1 MPNCRPTLL
10 LPLFMTV
17 SHSPTPVSLITHVD
31 ALPAGTRL
39 AEFEVLGLLGIGGF
53 GMVYQAFDHSLQ
65 RQVAIKEF
73 MPATLACRGA
83 EGAVA
88 VRDPADQA
96 AFQAGLQ
103 SFVAEA
109 RLLAQFDHPSLV
121 KVFRYWEAQQT
132 AYMVMPFYRGIT
144 LQAARSQMRS
154 PPTEAWLRKVLWAVL
169 GALKTLH
176 QGRAVH
182 RDVSPDNIFLQDTGP
197 PVLLDLGAA
206 RHAMGGKTQDLTDAF
221 KLSYAPLEQHAGAPD
236 MRQGPWTDLYALAAV
251 VHGLLCNK
259 PPLPATF
266 RAVRDRLPPFSR
278 VARTVQEQFGLGYSP
293 AFVQAIGQALAIDAK
308 ERPQTVAALVQ
319 AMALETPNGMSR
331 FDWRAEL
338 GPIWAPPGLSL
349 SRPEVKVEPPA
360 SQPPAP
366 KTSDDPTQPFVATR
380 RRDTAVRRPPVPAST
395 PSFAPSPAS
404 VPAALTAPVA
414 RSSGRSWRLGAGV
427 LGVAVAALV
436 LGLVLG
442 RGSRAPET
450 RLAEQAVPSTASVL
464 PAVNQT
470 PPADPPQAVLAVPVP
485 VSTATERPGTDVASL
500 PSTPEVRAAPA
511 PKRVSSKKTAA
522 QADAASLAAQQ
533 APVPVAVAA
542 VPARVNVQRAS
553 SPDPQALCA
562 DSNFV
567 TRPMCIFRQCQ
578 KPEMAGLALCVEN
591 NARLQNSRRSDGL

>member
-1 MPNCRPTLL
+1 
-10 LPLFMTV
+10 MTV
-17 SHSPTPVSLITHVD
+17 SPSPTPVSLITHVD

-39 AEFEVLGLLGIGGF
+39 AEFELLGLLGVGGF

-65 RQVAIKEF
+65 RPVAIKEF
-73 MPATLACRGA
+73 MPAALACRGA
-83 EGAVA
+83 ESAVV
-88 VRDPADQA
+88 VRDPADQP
-96 AFQAGLQ
+96 AFLAGLQ

-121 KVFRYWEAQQT
+121 KVFRYWEEHQT

-182 RDVSPDNIFLQDTGP
+182 RDVSPDNIFLQDIGP

-221 KLSYAPLEQHAGAPD
+221 KLSYAPLEQHADAPD

-293 AFVQAIGQALAIDAK
+293 GFVTAMGQALSIDAK
-308 ERPQTVAALVQ
+308 DRPQTVGALVQ
-319 AMALETPNGMSR
+319 VMALETPNGMSR

-338 GPIWAPPGLSL
+338 GPIWAPPGVVVSGPLA
-349 SRPEVKVEPPA
+349 VEASVPAQQHPSPPK
-360 SQPPAP
+360 S
-366 KTSDDPTQPFVATR
+366 SDDPTQPLAPPR
-380 RRDTAVRRPPVPAST
+380 RREAAAPRPLAATPAAAAAPASRSVQTPVPVSKAST
-395 PSFAPSPAS
+395 AAPAGRPGSF
-404 VPAALTAPVA
+404 
-414 RSSGRSWRLGAGV
+414 WRLGAMV
-427 LGVAVAALV
+427 LGVASVALV
-436 LGLVLG
+436 LGLLLG
-442 RGSRAPET
+442 RGSRVPDT
-450 RLAEQAVPSTASVL
+450 KLAAQAVPAV
-464 PAVNQT
+464 VNQPPSQT
-470 PPADPPQAVLAVPVP
+470 TPAGVPPAPVVVAAAAAPVVSEQPVVAAASPPVTPSPVP
-485 VSTATERPGTDVASL
+485 ASA
-500 PSTPEVRAAPA
+500 VKRAASKRNAPA
-511 PKRVSSKKTAA
+511 EAGTSS
-522 QADAASLAAQQ
+522 
-533 APVPVAVAA
+533 PPVVPVATTA
-542 VPARVNVQRAS
+542 VPERVVPPPRAAS
-553 SPDPQALCA
+553 GDPIALCA
-562 DSNFV
+562 DSNFL

-578 KPEMAGLALCVEN
+578 KPEMAGLAVCVEN
-591 NARLQNSRRSDGL
+591 NARLQNSRRPDGL

>member
-1 MPNCRPTLL
+1 
-10 LPLFMTV
+10 MTV

-39 AEFEVLGLLGIGGF
+39 AEFELLGLLGVGGF

-73 MPATLACRGA
+73 MPAALACRGA
-83 EGAVA
+83 EGAVT

-182 RDVSPDNIFLQDTGP
+182 RDVSPDNIFLQDIGP

-338 GPIWAPPGLSL
+338 GPIWAPPGLSVAR
-349 SRPEVKVEPPA
+349 SEVKVEPVL

-366 KTSDDPTQPFVATR
+366 TKPNDDPTQPFVAPR
-380 RRDTAVRRPPVPAST
+380 RRDTAVRRPPVPA
-395 PSFAPSPAS
+395 PAPTASPALAPAS
-404 VPAALTAPVA
+404 VPAALAAPVV

-442 RGSRAPET
+442 RGSRVPET
-450 RLAEQAVPSTASVL
+450 RLAQQTAPSAVSMPPT
-464 PAVNQT
+464 VNQA
-470 PPADPPQAVLAVPVP
+470 PPADPPQPVLAAPVP
-485 VSTATERPGTDVASL
+485 VAMATGRPGTEVASS
-500 PSTPEVRAAPA
+500 PPAPEVKTASA
-511 PKRVSSKKTAA
+511 PKRVSPRKTVP
-522 QADAASLAAQQ
+522 QADAASLAAQ

-542 VPARVNVQRAS
+542 VPARVPVPRAAP
-553 SPDPQALCA
+553 PDPLALCA

-578 KPEMAGLALCVEN
+578 KPEMAGLAVCVEN
-591 NARLQNSRRSDGL
+591 NARLQNSRRPDGL

>member
-1 MPNCRPTLL
+1 
-10 LPLFMTV
+10 MTV
-17 SHSPTPVSLITHVD
+17 PPSPTPVSLITHVD
-31 ALPAGTRL
+31 ALPVGTRL
-39 AEFEVLGLLGIGGF
+39 AEFEVLGLLGAGGF

-83 EGAVA
+83 DGAVV

-121 KVFRYWEAQQT
+121 KVFRYWEAHQT
-132 AYMVMPFYRGIT
+132 AYMVMPLYRGIT

-182 RDVSPDNIFLQDTGP
+182 RDVSPDNIFLQDIGP

-251 VHGLLCNK
+251 VHGVLCNK

-266 RAVRDRLPPFSR
+266 RAVRDRLPPFAR
-278 VARTVQEQFGLGYSP
+278 VARTVQEQFGLGYSQP
-293 AFVQAIGQALAIDAK
+293 FVQAISQALAIDAK
-308 ERPQTVAALVQ
+308 DRPQSVGVLVQ
-319 AMALETPNGMSR
+319 LMALETPNGMSR

-338 GPIWAPPGLSL
+338 GPIWAPPGLSVP
-349 SRPEVKVEPPA
+349 RPAARVESPLP
-360 SQPPAP
+360 SPQPPAVAP
-366 KTSDDPTQPFVATR
+366 RNDPTQPLAAAPR
-380 RRDTAVRRPPVPAST
+380 RRDPAVPRPAASVSAPTPAAGAPARSG
-395 PSFAPSPAS
+395 PSWRVGAGVVAVAVVALLLGLMLGRGARVSEIGVAQSPALAAPLQR
-404 VPAALTAPVA
+404 VAELPPAPLAAPVA
-414 RSSGRSWRLGAGV
+414 VALAPV
-427 LGVAVAALV
+427 QQVAVAA
-436 LGLVLG
+436 
-442 RGSRAPET
+442 RAPLPT
-450 RLAEQAVPSTASVL
+450 EQRPS
-464 PAVNQT
+464 PAARRA
-470 PPADPPQAVLAVPVP
+470 PP
-485 VSTATERPGTDVASL
+485 
-500 PSTPEVRAAPA
+500 
-511 PKRVSSKKTAA
+511 KKTAPTV
-522 QADAASLAAQQ
+522 DAASPSPPPP
-533 APVPVAVAA
+533 PVVAVT
-542 VPARVNVQRAS
+542 PERVEVLQRVKP
-553 SPDPQALCA
+553 PDPLALCA

-567 TRPMCIFRQCQ
+567 ARPMCIFRQCQ
-578 KPEMAGLALCVEN
+578 KPEMVSLPLCVEN
-591 NARLQNSRRSDGL
+591 NARLQNSRRTDGF

>member
-1 MPNCRPTLL
+1 
-10 LPLFMTV
+10 MTV
-17 SHSPTPVSLITHVD
+17 SPSPTPVSLITHVD

-39 AEFEVLGLLGIGGF
+39 AEFELLGLLGVGGF

-65 RQVAIKEF
+65 RPVAIKEF
-73 MPATLACRGA
+73 MPAALACRGA
-83 EGAVA
+83 ESAVV
-88 VRDPADQA
+88 VRDPADQP
-96 AFQAGLQ
+96 AFQAGLR

-121 KVFRYWEAQQT
+121 KVFRYWEEHQT

-182 RDVSPDNIFLQDTGP
+182 RDVSPDNIFLQDIGP

-221 KLSYAPLEQHAGAPD
+221 KLSYAPLEQHADAPD

-293 AFVQAIGQALAIDAK
+293 GFVTAMGQALSIDAK
-308 ERPQTVAALVQ
+308 DRPQSVGALVQ
-319 AMALETPNGMSR
+319 IMALETPNGMSR

-338 GPIWAPPGLSL
+338 GPIWAPPGVAVSGPLA
-349 SRPEVKVEPPA
+349 VEASVPAQQHPSPPK
-360 SQPPAP
+360 S
-366 KTSDDPTQPFVATR
+366 SDDPTQPLAPPR
-380 RRDTAVRRPPVPAST
+380 RRDTAAPRPLAATPAAAAAPASRSVQTPVPAPAGST
-395 PSFAPSPAS
+395 TATRAS
-404 VPAALTAPVA
+404 A
-414 RSSGRSWRLGAGV
+414 GRFGSSWRLGAMV
-427 LGVAVAALV
+427 LGVASVALV
-436 LGLVLG
+436 LGLLLG
-442 RGSRAPET
+442 RGSRMPDT
-450 RLAEQAVPSTASVL
+450 KLAARAL
-464 PAVNQT
+464 PAVVAQPPSQT
-470 PPADPPQAVLAVPVP
+470 TPAGVPPAPVVVAAAAPVMSEQPVVAAASPPATPSPVPALAVKRAASKRNAPAEAGTSSPPVVPVATTAVPERVVPPQ
-485 VSTATERPGTDVASL
+485 
-500 PSTPEVRAAPA
+500 RAAPG
-511 PKRVSSKKTAA
+511 
-522 QADAASLAAQQ
+522 
-533 APVPVAVAA
+533 
-542 VPARVNVQRAS
+542 
-553 SPDPQALCA
+553 DPIALCA
-562 DSNFV
+562 DSNFL

-578 KPEMAGLALCVEN
+578 KSEMAGLAVCVEN
-591 NARLQNSRRSDGL
+591 NARLQNSRRPDGL

>member
-1 MPNCRPTLL
+1 
-10 LPLFMTV
+10 MTA
-17 SHSPTPVSLITHVD
+17 SPSPTPVSLMTHVD
-31 ALPAGTRL
+31 ALPVGTRL
-39 AEFEVLGLLGIGGF
+39 AEFEVLGLLGVGGF

-65 RQVAIKEF
+65 RPVAIKEF

-83 EGAVA
+83 DGAVV

-96 AFQAGLQ
+96 AFQVGLQ

-121 KVFRYWEAQQT
+121 KVFRYWEAHQT
-132 AYMVMPFYRGIT
+132 AYMVMPLYRGIT

-182 RDVSPDNIFLQDTGP
+182 RDVSPDNIFLQDIGP

-266 RAVRDRLPPFSR
+266 RAVRDRLPPFAR
-278 VARTVQEQFGLGYSP
+278 VARTVQEQFGLGYSQP
-293 AFVQAIGQALAIDAK
+293 FVQAISQALAIDARD
-308 ERPQTVAALVQ
+308 RPQSVGALVQ
-319 AMALETPNGMSR
+319 LMALETPNGMSR

-338 GPIWAPPGLSL
+338 GPIWAPPGLSV
-349 SRPEVKVEPPA
+349 SRLAARAEPP
-360 SQPPAP
+360 SPQPPAP
-366 KTSDDPTQPFVATR
+366 APRNDPTQPLAAAPR
-380 RRDTAVRRPPVPAST
+380 RRELAAQRPAVSAPA
-395 PSFAPSPAS
+395 
-404 VPAALTAPVA
+404 PAAAVAAPA
-414 RSSGRSWRLGAGV
+414 RSGLSWRVGAGV
-427 LGVAVAALV
+427 VAVAIVALL
-436 LGLVLG
+436 LGLMLG
-442 RGSRAPET
+442 RGARAPET
-450 RLAEQAVPSTASVL
+450 RLAQAA
-464 PAVNQT
+464 PAAAEIVQRVVS
-470 PPADPPQAVLAVPVP
+470 PPAATLAEPVP
-485 VSTATERPGTDVASL
+485 VSVAPVQQVAAAARAPMSPELRPSPVVKRATP
-500 PSTPEVRAAPA
+500 
-511 PKRVSSKKTAA
+511 KKTATP
-522 QADAASLAAQQ
+522 ADATSP
-533 APVPVAVAA
+533 APVPPPLVAVT
-542 VPARVNVQRAS
+542 PERVELPQRVKP
-553 SPDPQALCA
+553 PDPLALCA

-578 KPEMAGLALCVEN
+578 KPEMAKLPLCVEN
-591 NARLQNSRRSDGL
+591 NARLQNSRRADGF

>member
-1 MPNCRPTLL
+1 
-10 LPLFMTV
+10 MTV

-31 ALPAGTRL
+31 ALPVGTRL
-39 AEFEVLGLLGIGGF
+39 AEFELLGLLGVGGF

-73 MPATLACRGA
+73 MPAALACRGA
-83 EGAVA
+83 EGAVT

-182 RDVSPDNIFLQDTGP
+182 RDVSPDNIFLQDIGP

-308 ERPQTVAALVQ
+308 DRPQTVAALVQ

-338 GPIWAPPGLSL
+338 GPIWAPPGLSA
-349 SRPEVKVEPPA
+349 PQAVVKVEPEL
-360 SQPPAP
+360 SQPPATRP
-366 KTSDDPTQPFVATR
+366 NDDPTQPFVAPR
-380 RRDTAVRRPPVPAST
+380 RRDTAVRHPSMST
-395 PSFAPSPAS
+395 PEPSFAPTTAHAS
-404 VPAALTAPVA
+404 TPAALAASVA
-414 RSSGRSWRLGAGV
+414 RSSSRSWRLGAGV
-427 LGVAVAALV
+427 LGVAIAALV

-442 RGSRAPET
+442 RGSRIPQQAP
-450 RLAEQAVPSTASVL
+450 LAQQAAPPAASAQL
-464 PAVNQT
+464 PVNQ
-470 PPADPPQAVLAVPVP
+470 AAPVEPIQSVVALSAP
-485 VSTATERPGTDVASL
+485 VSTAAERPGAEVV
-500 PSTPEVRAAPA
+500 PSPPAPAAPELRAASVA
-511 PKRVSSKKTAA
+511 KRGFLKKAKAA
-522 QADAASLAAQQ
+522 SPSDAASLAPPT
-533 APVPVAVAA
+533 PVPVVIAA
-542 VPARVNVQRAS
+542 VPARANVPVTAP
-553 SPDPQALCA
+553 PDPLALCA

-591 NARLQNSRRSDGL
+591 NARLKNSRRPDGL